1 MLRRRLI
8 VEKAI
13 TEAQPSAALA
23 RLHDWHLHHASIAPL
38 VDAAWIYRHNM
49 TAADALYVVLAEH
62 LGADFLT
69 DDPNLVDG
77 PTFHAPSTTGT
88 GRSSPPPRTGASAPE
103 SSAPS
108 NEPT

>member
-13 TEAQPSAALA
+13 TEAQASAALA
-23 RLHDWHLHHASIAPL
+23 RLRDWHLHHASIAPL

-69 DDPNLVDG
+69 DDHNLVDG
-77 PTFHAPSTTGT
+77 PTFPAGSMCSGYLQGHELGPC
-88 GRSSPPPRTGASAPE
+88 RTAVDRTSG
-103 SSAPS
+103 
-108 NEPT
+108 